1 MKIPFSYRQHIFG
14 TVLFASLAG
23 HVICLSAGSF
33 FSSKPEYGV
42 EHGPSSMEVILLKT
56 SAPRK
61 EKLST
66 GKVLS
71 IKDST
76 SETPRIFERKED
88 RSEQKEISKSV
99 YIPPAKGA
107 ETEAK
112 PVYLKNQ
119 APLYPELARERG
131 WEGVVVLK
139 ILVSKEGLVHQI
151 DVDKSSGYKILDESA
166 LKAIHNWKF
175 SPARV

>member
-61 EKLST
+61 ENPKM
-66 GKVLS
+66 
-71 IKDST
+71 
-76 SETPRIFERKED
+76 
-88 RSEQKEISKSV
+88 
-99 YIPPAKGA
+99 
-107 ETEAK
+107 
-112 PVYLKNQ
+112 LKNSFS
-119 APLYPELARERG
+119 
-131 WEGVVVLK
+131 K
-139 ILVSKEGLVHQI
+139 ISPNPKK
-151 DVDKSSGYKILDESA
+151 KS
-166 LKAIHNWKF
+166 
-175 SPARV
+175 